1 MAYQADVSDGLI
13 GRCVLLRSSLTSL
26 SKCVFQVTPLIVSE
40 KPPAKWKAKEK
51 DATET
56 LQKRLREGQSNI
68 LVRPIPGVEVF
79 LSFSPSRSRNH
90 DQVCVRVRPLM
101 KHDRAQKSVV
111 RILENKVVVVLDPS
125 KVQHFLVFSRKLN
138 FSFFS
143 PFHTGSRRG

>member
-68 LVRPIPGVEVF
+68 LVRPIPGVDGAGR
-79 LSFSPSRSRNH
+79 PAH
-90 DQVCVRVRPLM
+90 QGRPLE
-101 KHDRAQKSVV
+101 QV
-111 RILENKVVVVLDPS
+111 R
-125 KVQHFLVFSRKLN
+125 
-138 FSFFS
+138 
-143 PFHTGSRRG
+143 RRGRWAALSSVQRYTRAFQLGRHFSENRR